1 MVAAWLLRIPSRRRT
16 GRHFRIDLRRVC
28 VAVGVRHDHFYTP
41 PPPAPRSP
49 PSRAIVDGEITTEKE
64 EEEEEERRRMSPPTS
79 SQLCG
84 FSRGQRAPSVSAQL
98 STTSQ
103 IILVVDY
110 SGPAPTRESLSI
122 HIRQSHII
130 CRPIY
135 QRQ

>member
-49 PSRAIVDGEITTEKE
+49 PPRAIVDGEITTEK

-98 STTSQ
+98 STSQ